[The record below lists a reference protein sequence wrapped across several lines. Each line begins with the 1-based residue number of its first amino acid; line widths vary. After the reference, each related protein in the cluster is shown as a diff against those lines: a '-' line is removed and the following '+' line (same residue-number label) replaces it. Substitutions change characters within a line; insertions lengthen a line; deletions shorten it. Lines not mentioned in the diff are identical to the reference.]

1 MFGGKDGPPALRR
14 SPPRPCGRPTPAAQ
28 PPAPQRRSQASW
40 PAKGPRKGCRNVLVS
55 RRISLSLQCVGP
67 LAMAHIPPHGTK
79 KPHKAMGKF
88 INPFTGLGFKH
99 IFGHEI
105 TKELPP
111 SFLNDLSAGEFQIAG
126 QTFKNPVQP
135 VMPKGSRPRQ
145 QRGKQQRAWRK
156 SPRRFHC
163 SWR

>member
-1 MFGGKDGPPALRR
+1 
-14 SPPRPCGRPTPAAQ
+14 
-28 PPAPQRRSQASW
+28 
-40 PAKGPRKGCRNVLVS
+40 
-55 RRISLSLQCVGP
+55 
-67 LAMAHIPPHGTK
+67 
-79 KPHKAMGKF
+79 MGKF
-88 INPFTGLGFKH
+88 INPFTDWGFKH
-99 IFGHEI
+99 IFGQEI
-105 TKELPP
+105 TKELLL
-111 SFLNDLSAGEFQIAG
+111 SFLNDLSADEFQIAG